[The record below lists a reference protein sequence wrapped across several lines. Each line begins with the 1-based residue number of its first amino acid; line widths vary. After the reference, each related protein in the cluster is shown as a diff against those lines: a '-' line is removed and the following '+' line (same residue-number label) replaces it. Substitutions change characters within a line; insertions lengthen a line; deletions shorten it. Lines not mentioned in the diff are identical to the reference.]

1 MTEKKWPVRSV
12 QTSLQI
18 TKGLEKLQRATVTG
32 LADHLDIPKTTVFNH
47 LKTLESEEFVVKEG
61 DFYTLGLQYLELG
74 ECSRLQHELFEH
86 AKSEVVNL
94 AQETGELSGISTE
107 EYGQGV
113 FLFITGGENAVRID
127 TRTGMRVYL
136 HTFALGKAILAYTP
150 HERVEEILDRY
161 GLPAMTPNTITDR
174 EELYDEL
181 EEVREAGI
189 AFDDEERVKG
199 LRTVAAA
206 IRTDND
212 DTLGAISVA
221 APTSRMKN
229 ERFQEEIPELVKN
242 AANIVELKI
251 RYS

>member
-18 TKGLEKLQRATVTG
+18 TKGLEKRQGATITE

-61 DFYTLGLQYLELG
+61 DSYKLGLQYLELG
-74 ECSRLQHELFEH
+74 ECSRIQHELFEH
-86 AKSEVVNL
+86 AKPEVVNL

-113 FLFITGGENAVRID
+113 FLFITEGENAVRID
-127 TRTGMRVYL
+127 TQTGMRVYL

-150 HERVEEILDRY
+150 YERIEEILDRY

-174 EELYDEL
+174 EVLYDEL
-181 EEVREAGI
+181 EAIREGGI

-199 LRTVAAA
+199 LRTVAAP
-206 IRTDND
+206 ILTND
-212 DTLGAISVA
+212 EEVLGAISVA
-221 APTSRMKN
+221 APTSRMKD
-229 ERFQEEIPELVKN
+229 ERFQDEIPELVKN
-242 AANIVELKI
+242 AANVVELKI

>member
-1 MTEKKWPVRSV
+1 MTENKWPIRSV

-18 TKGLEKLQRATVTG
+18 TKGLRELQDATITE
-32 LADHLDIPKTTVFNH
+32 LAEHLGIPKTTVFNH
-47 LKTLESEEFVVKEG
+47 LKTLEEEEFVVRTG
-61 DFYTLGLQYLELG
+61 DSYRLGLRYLELG
-74 ECSRLQHELFEH
+74 ESARSRHVLFQK
-86 AKSEVVNL
+86 AKPEVLKL

-113 FLFITGGENAVRID
+113 FLFITAGENAVRTD

-150 HERVEEILDRY
+150 EQRVKWILDRF

-174 EELYDEL
+174 ETLF
-181 EEVREAGI
+181 EEFETIRAEGI

-199 LRTVAAA
+199 LRTVAAP
-206 IRTDND
+206 IITHNERV
-212 DTLGAISVA
+212 LGAISVA

-229 ERFQEEIPELVKN
+229 ERFRKEIPELVKN
-242 AANIVELKI
+242 AANVVELEI